1 MTVADLIAKLQHLP
15 PYMLV
20 YVPDNRDGWTE
31 PSEVAIRP
39 MFVHEDDGHVYSTLR
54 DWEYDI
60 QAVLVR

>member
-31 PSEVAIRP
+31 PSEAAIRP
-39 MFVHEDDGHVYSTLR
+39 MFVHEDGSVSRTWDTF
-54 DWEYDI
+54 DYDI
-60 QAVLVR
+60 QAVVVG